1 MLNDTKK
8 SEPPLREKYLILQ
21 TITEKQRGQELRNN
35 PVFLRNNPRLL
46 DDNLGLLLHPDRLRE
61 IVAEILAARGQLMM
75 YQIRQDL
82 LQLELLHVTVSRI
95 ALDGLYEI
103 SELGLTNARNAYQM
117 AHLTT

>member
-1 MLNDTKK
+1 MSYYRLKVLMLNDTKK

-35 PVFLRNNPRLL
+35 PVFLRNNPRLF
-46 DDNLGLLLHPDRLRE
+46 DDNLGLLLHPDCDGSLGLHE
-61 IVAEILAARGQLMM
+61 TLPVDQF
-75 YQIRQDL
+75 
-82 LQLELLHVTVSRI
+82 LELLHVMVSRV

-117 AHLTT
+117 AHLIP